1 MRGTQASDVSGP
13 GAGGGLPGKPHHPQ
27 MTQAGPLLAPP
38 SGDCAAAAP
47 PPTEGIV
54 GGIDNAIN
62 LVRRVLSDLFRL
74 FSLEAR
80 RAGLA
85 LAWMVALGAMAAILV
100 VTAWLGLMGALALW
114 AVALG
119 WTWVGAMV
127 AIALANFLI
136 GGDRLPA

>member
-13 GAGGGLPGKPHHPQ
+13 GAGGRLPVKPHHPQ
-27 MTQAGPLLAPP
+27 MIQAGSPLASS

-100 VTAWLGLMGALALW
+100 VTAWLGPLGALAPW
-114 AVALG
+114 G
-119 WTWVGAMV
+119 PWS
-127 AIALANFLI
+127 
-136 GGDRLPA
+136 

>member
-1 MRGTQASDVSGP
+1 IRRSQSTDVSGP
-13 GAGGGLPGKPHHPQ
+13 GAGGRLPGKPHHPQ
-27 MTQAGPLLAPP
+27 MIQAGSLLDSS
-38 SGDCAAAAP
+38 SGDFAAAAP

-54 GGIDNAIN
+54 GGFDNAIN

-100 VTAWLGLMGALALW
+100 VTAWLGLLGGVARW
-114 AVALG
+114 GVALG
-119 WTWVGAMV
+119 WTWV
-127 AIALANFLI
+127 
-136 GGDRLPA
+136 